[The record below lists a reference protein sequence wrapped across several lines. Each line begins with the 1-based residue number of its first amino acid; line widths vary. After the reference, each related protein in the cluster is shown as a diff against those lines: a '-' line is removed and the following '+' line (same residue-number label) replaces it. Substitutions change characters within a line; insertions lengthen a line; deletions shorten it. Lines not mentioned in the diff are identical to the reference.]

1 MVDAELLQ
9 WWDDTK
15 KKKGERILKWGLH
28 EQAEL
33 IGAKYGIGQ
42 QWVEKWSQR
51 HKKSN
56 QSEKRQHKLSLDEQV
71 KYTQDFHEWQ
81 RSIAENPQFVLYPE
95 DHVNADEVPDSLVG
109 YLSKSIKSMND
120 VGTDNVVRL
129 SPFTPDDSKRL
140 CTLLIVVENVPV
152 GQPQRYKAFI
162 IYKNVYH
169 LQEFG

>member
-1 MVDAELLQ
+1 MQLNLGRNLEPENGCLAQASSASTLWLTQSCCNDGTTQ
-9 WWDDTK
+9 RR
-15 KKKGERILKWGLH
+15 KKGERILKWRLH

-33 IGAKYGIGQ
+33 IGAKYGIVIGQ

-109 YLSKSIKSMND
+109 YLSKSMKSSL
-120 VGTDNVVRL
+120 V
-129 SPFTPDDSKRL
+129 
-140 CTLLIVVENVPV
+140 
-152 GQPQRYKAFI
+152 
-162 IYKNVYH
+162 
-169 LQEFG
+169 